1 MITIFSNYII
11 ILLIISVNT
20 LWTKSI
26 LQKNQNL
33 CIFIAIVEFKITV
46 TNVEKDAVILSLFDM
61 PLVGICL
68 FVFCGC
74 FYIKYHYLYPAF
86 YFFHINIT
94 EIS

>member
-11 ILLIISVNT
+11 ISLIVSVNT

-26 LQKNQNL
+26 WQKNQNL
-33 CIFIAIVEFKITV
+33 CIFITIVEFKITV
-46 TNVEKDAVILSLFDM
+46 TNVEKDVVVLFDM
-61 PLVGICL
+61 PLVGFCL

-74 FYIKYHYLYPAF
+74 FYIKYHYRYPAF